1 MELKISDLAK
11 IKSFVLAMYLLVIGG
26 SILPGYLFIFVYFRN
41 LFSALS
47 IARLLFL
54 STSIS
59 APVLVWGCYL
69 SWTIEHQRFKEK
81 GDELIFLK
89 AMIIGSVF
97 SILSLSLAILFG
109 YLLNLKIWQLVI
121 ALILVQILFYSYY
134 LFYSCHG
141 FKYLPIKKD

>member
-26 SILPGYLFIFVYFRN
+26 SILPGYLFIFVYFRS

-69 SWTIEHQRFKEK
+69 SWIIEHKRFKEK

-97 SILSLSLAILFG
+97 SILSLSLAILIG
-109 YLLNLKIWQLVI
+109 YLFKTAVLGTVI
-121 ALILVQILFYSYY
+121 ALIAVQILFYSYY
-134 LFYSCHG
+134 W
-141 FKYLPIKKD
+141 FKHPPSKKD